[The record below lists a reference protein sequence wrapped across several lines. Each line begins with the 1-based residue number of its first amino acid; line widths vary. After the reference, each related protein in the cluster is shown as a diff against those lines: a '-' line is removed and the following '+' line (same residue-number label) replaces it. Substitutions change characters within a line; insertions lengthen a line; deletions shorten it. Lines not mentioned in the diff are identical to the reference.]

1 MQEREI
7 LVHQEAEKSEL
18 ETTFDTMECSK
29 ISLEAGVPPENRLRE
44 LGTMA
49 SQMLGAQPKNPLTFT
64 QNIKKVEDV
73 ICVPNISPM
82 YHELDLIKST
92 VSQTDS
98 SNNHTK
104 VYKNPTASLLRQA
117 EDVSTNR
124 ICPAH
129 IIPTIPKDKKV
140 QNDTLSDTKKV
151 TSNMESTSVAMFSD
165 SHLQNEK
172 LSKDDFC
179 FIGHRSINMEID
191 EESVLGSLFSQD
203 GAQNTKS
210 DLGCKAS
217 ITEML
222 TSICSLSLIFGYI
235 LWRIKKV
242 NASPKF
248 QIYIITFG
256 SGLLLYLSDLVSD
269 ILNGF
274 ILILVKGKQ
283 YWIFSLS
290 HYDLV

>member
-1 MQEREI
+1 MRERAI
-7 LVHQEAEKSEL
+7 LVHQEAEKSKL
-18 ETTFDTMECSK
+18 GTTYDTMECSK
-29 ISLEAGVPPENRLRE
+29 ISLEPGVSPEIMSSE
-44 LGTMA
+44 LGTIG
-49 SQMLGAQPKNPLTFT
+49 SKILGTQQKNLAIFT
-64 QNIKKVEDV
+64 QNIKNVEDV
-73 ICVPNISPM
+73 ICVPNISPICD
-82 YHELDLIKST
+82 ELDLIKST

-104 VYKNPTASLLRQA
+104 VYQNPTASFLRHA
-117 EDVSTNR
+117 KDVSTIR

-129 IIPTIPKDKKV
+129 IIPTIPKDNKT
-140 QNDTLSDTKKV
+140 QNDTLGDTKKA
-151 TSNMESTSVAMFSD
+151 TSNMESTAVAMFSD
-165 SHLQNEK
+165 SQLKNEK
-172 LSKDDFC
+172 LSKDDFF
-179 FIGHRSINMEID
+179 FIENRSINMEID
-191 EESVLGSLFSQD
+191 EESVLESLSSQD
-203 GAQNTKS
+203 DAQNTKS
-210 DLGCKAS
+210 HLGCKAS

-248 QIYIITFG
+248 QIYIITLG

-283 YWIFSLS
+283 Y
-290 HYDLV
+290 